1 MVIHHT
7 FRQDLYYR
15 LNVIPMEMP
24 PLREREDDIIILAQ
38 HFLCHYNSTLHK
50 NIHGF
55 VYESQM
61 LLMAYSWPGNIR
73 ELKNLIEFLVN
84 IAEGELITA
93 GDLPAHILT
102 RNPLVPSTKLSLS
115 ELMQNYEKSIL
126 SAYLKNKAS
135 ADDKLQIAKEL
146 GISQA
151 TLYRKLSRYNL

>member
-55 VYESQM
+55 DYESQM

-73 ELKNLIEFLVN
+73 ELKNLIEFF
-84 IAEGELITA
+84 ITK
-93 GDLPAHILT
+93 
-102 RNPLVPSTKLSLS
+102 RLSINRRRALRPRGRCRRTA
-115 ELMQNYEKSIL
+115 N
-126 SAYLKNKAS
+126 
-135 ADDKLQIAKEL
+135 
-146 GISQA
+146 
-151 TLYRKLSRYNL
+151 RP